1 MKIAVAG
8 GTGVAGRRVVEA
20 LIAAAHEPVVLARST
35 GVDVLTGAGLDAAL
49 AGVDAVVDAT
59 NKMTTSRRTAVK
71 FFETAGRNLTAAASR
86 AGVGHFVTLSIVG
99 IDRVDYGYYEGK
111 LVQEKIVRESGLPYT
126 ILRATQFH
134 EFADQVLKLTPG
146 PVAFIPRMQS
156 RTVAV
161 SEVGQALA
169 EIATSSP
176 QGMVEIAGPQVESM
190 LDLARR
196 LVKARGAHRVVLPLW
211 MPGSG
216 AKAMASGGLLP
227 TDPNSR
233 RGRIGF
239 DEWLA
244 TVGAPSAP

>member
-20 LIAAAHEPVVLARST
+20 LVATGHEPVVLARST

-71 FFETAGRNLTAAASR
+71 FFETAGHNLTAAAQK
-86 AGVGHFVTLSIVG
+86 AGVAHIVTLSIVG
-99 IDRVDYGYYEGK
+99 IDRVEYGYYQGK
-111 LVQEKIVRESGLPYT
+111 LVQEKIVRESGLPFT

-134 EFADQVLKLTPG
+134 EFADQVLGLTPG
-146 PVAFIPRMQS
+146 PVAFVPRMQS
-156 RTVAV
+156 QTVAV

-169 EIATSSP
+169 EIATGSP
-176 QGMVEIAGPQVESM
+176 QGQIEMAGPEVAWM

-196 LVKARGAHRVVLPLW
+196 LVKARGSRRAVLPLW

-227 TDPNSR
+227 TATDSR
-233 RGRIGF
+233 RGRIRY

-244 TVGAPSAP
+244 TVGAPAGA

>member
-20 LIAAAHEPVVLARST
+20 LIAAGHEPVVLARST

-49 AGVDAVVDAT
+49 AGVDAVIDAT
-59 NKMTTSRRTAVK
+59 NKMTASRRAAVT
-71 FFETAGRNLTAAASR
+71 FFETAGRNLTAAATR
-86 AGVGHFVTLSIVG
+86 AGAGHFVTLSIVG
-99 IDRVDYGYYEGK
+99 IDRVKYGYYQGK
-111 LVQEKIVRESGLPYT
+111 LVQEKIVQESGLPYT

-134 EFADQVLKLTPG
+134 EFVDQILGLTPG
-146 PVAFIPRMQS
+146 PIAFVPQMQS
-156 RTVAV
+156 QTVAV

-169 EIATSSP
+169 EIAAGSP
-176 QGMVEIAGPQVESM
+176 QGLVEMAGPQVESM
-190 LDLARR
+190 RDLARR
-196 LVKARGAHRVVLPLW
+196 LVKARGSRRAVLPLW
-211 MPGSG
+211 MPGAG

-233 RGRIGF
+233 RGRIGY

-244 TVGAPSAP
+244 TVGAPRGA